1 MHSLVQE
8 AYAGRLHHFNPTNE
22 EPAMIKTS
30 HIAIALLIASV
41 SVAYAQTPPAQTP
54 PAPAAQ
60 GDASVDKNL
69 SKNPNN
75 KGLQNADQKV
85 EANEAKA
92 AAKRAEAKEERK
104 EMHKKNR
111 REEKHERMER
121 EERMERPARH

>member
-1 MHSLVQE
+1 
-8 AYAGRLHHFNPTNE
+8 
-22 EPAMIKTS
+22 MIKPS
-30 HIAIALLIASV
+30 HIAIALLTASL
-41 SVAYAQTPPAQTP
+41 SAAYAQTP

-69 SKNPNN
+69 SKNPDN
-75 KGLQNADQKV
+75 KGLQTADKKV

-104 EMHKKNR
+104 EAHKRDR

-121 EERMERPARH
+121 SEKMERPAKPERPGR